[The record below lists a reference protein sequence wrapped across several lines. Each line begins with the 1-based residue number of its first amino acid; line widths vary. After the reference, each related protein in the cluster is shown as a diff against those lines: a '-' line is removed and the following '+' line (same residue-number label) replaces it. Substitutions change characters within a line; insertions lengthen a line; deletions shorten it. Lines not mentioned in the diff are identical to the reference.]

1 MSSLDFKKINMDGGQ
16 IQIMQQEKAIFAN
29 TGVSFT
35 FFQSILI
42 FHVQRI
48 KNESYMAW
56 AVHGKEAYQ
65 FHLFKWILVFLIFYV
80 YNVNILT
87 PHP

>member
-1 MSSLDFKKINMDGGQ
+1 MQACTVHIHTNCNALMSSLDFKKINMDGGQ

-48 KNESYMAW
+48 KNESYMA
-56 AVHGKEAYQ
+56 
-65 FHLFKWILVFLIFYV
+65 
-80 YNVNILT
+80 
-87 PHP
+87 

>member
-48 KNESYMAW
+48 KNESYM
-56 AVHGKEAYQ
+56 V
-65 FHLFKWILVFLIFYV
+65 
-80 YNVNILT
+80 
-87 PHP
+87 